1 MDLNHARLP
10 IPPRGQCAAFLLL
23 TAICYFTADHNN
35 EQLVAGGAHEGTRTP
50 TPEGT
55 WT

>member
-10 IPPRGQCAAFLLL
+10 IPPRGHCAADYSATLLL
-23 TAICYFTADHNN
+23 FTADHND
-35 EQLVAGGAHEGTRTP
+35 EQLAAGGAHEGTRTP

>member
-10 IPPRGQCAAFLLL
+10 IPPRGHCAAFATLY
-23 TAICYFTADHNN
+23 YFTADHND

>member
-1 MDLNHARLP
+1 MRVYQFRHVG
-10 IPPRGQCAAFLLL
+10 IVLLV
-23 TAICYFTADHNN
+23 TTGYYFTADHNN
-35 EQLVAGGAHEGTRTP
+35 QQLVAGGAHEGTRTP